1 MMNTPP
7 ANPEMVKFSKIPKWV
22 IPAVKAVIG
31 VLLVLAIAYTL
42 YKAYGQIQANAAE
55 FDLKYV
61 KWRWLALSG
70 GIYAVALLFPATY
83 WYVVLR
89 HLWQTPTYFRTISAH
104 IIGHIG
110 KYVPGK
116 VMVLVMRTGMLKGK
130 GAEATP
136 TVISIFLEGFMQM
149 ATGAFLVVCVFL
161 WWAFTSA
168 DTQWLF
174 YIAPLLV
181 VCLLPF
187 FPPVFK
193 RILNLLL
200 AKKFHDH
207 LDCLDRFRF
216 STILA
221 GIPLMVG
228 YWLLLALSYWAVLQ
242 GLTLEASLVEFPR
255 YLATIATGMV
265 AGFVVAL
272 APGGLG
278 VREFFT
284 IPLMAPFLEQSVP
297 GAGVAA
303 AVVAAVVLRLVWLAT
318 ELVFS
323 GGLYLVRKIRKMQQ
337 KGT

>member
-1 MMNTPP
+1 MSQL
-7 ANPEMVKFSKIPKWV
+7 SKMPKWV
-22 IPAVKAVIG
+22 VPAAKAVVG
-31 VLLVLAIAYTL
+31 VLLLLAILYTL

-61 KWRWLALSG
+61 KWSWLLASG

-89 HLWQTPTYFRTISAH
+89 HLLQTPTYLRAISAH

-116 VMVLVMRTGMLKGK
+116 VMVLVMRTGMLQGK
-130 GAEATP
+130 GAEAAP

-149 ATGAFLVVCVFL
+149 ATGAMMVVCVFL
-161 WWAFTSA
+161 WWAFSAA
-168 DTQWLF
+168 DTHWLPL
-174 YIAPLLV
+174 IAPLLLI
-181 VCLLPF
+181 CALPF

-193 RILNLLL
+193 RVVKLVA

-207 LDCLDRFRF
+207 LDCLDRFRWT
-216 STILA
+216 TILA
-221 GIPLMVG
+221 GLPLMAG
-228 YWLLLALSYWAVLQ
+228 YWLLLALSYWAVLK
-242 GLTLEASLVEFPR
+242 GLTLDAPLAEFPR

-265 AGFVVAL
+265 AGFVVAF

-284 IPLMAPFLEQSVP
+284 IPLMAPFLEQCVP

-318 ELVFS
+318 ELLFS
-323 GGLYLVRKIRKMQQ
+323 GGLYLARKLRKLR
-337 KGT
+337 KKNTV

>member
-1 MMNTPP
+1 
-7 ANPEMVKFSKIPKWV
+7 MVKIPKMPKWAL
-22 IPAVKAVIG
+22 PAAKAVIG

-61 KWRWLALSG
+61 KWRWLALSA

-89 HLWQTPTYFRTISAH
+89 HLWQTPTYFRAISAH

-116 VMVLVMRTGMLKGK
+116 VMVLVMRTGMLQGK

-161 WWAFTSA
+161 WWTFTSA
-168 DTQWLF
+168 DTQWLI
-174 YIAPLLV
+174 YIAPLSA

-193 RILNLLL
+193 RLLMLVL

-207 LDCLDRFRF
+207 LECLDRFRF
-216 STILA
+216 STILS
-221 GIPLMVG
+221 GVPLMVG

-242 GLTLEASLVEFPR
+242 GLSLEAPLAEFPR
-255 YLATIATGMV
+255 YLAMIAAAMV
-265 AGFVVAL
+265 GGFVLVI

-278 VREFFT
+278 VREFFAT
-284 IPLMAPFLEQSVP
+284 LLMAPYLEQSLP
-297 GAGVAA
+297 GAGLAA
-303 AVVAAVVLRLVWLAT
+303 AAVAAVVLRLVWLAT

-323 GGLYLVRKIRKMQQ
+323 GGLYAARKIRKIVN
-337 KGT
+337 GCVR